1 MKSIL
6 VVDDEK
12 PMRRIYKEALEMEG
26 YTVLEAE
33 DAIQANEVLKKASP
47 DIVLLDLVL
56 PGVDGSTMYD
66 VISMFHKRVKV
77 IVNSVFPVEEQKN
90 YVTGAA
96 GYNDKG
102 EGVEV
107 LIHMIRDLLRE

>member
-12 PMRRIYKEALEMEG
+12 PMREIYKEALEAEG
-26 YTVLEAE
+26 FKVLEAE
-33 DAIQANEVLKKASP
+33 NAVQANEILKKSTP
-47 DIVLLDLVL
+47 DIVLLDLRL
-56 PGVDGSTMYD
+56 PGVDGGTMYD

-90 YVTGAA
+90 FVCGAA
-96 GYNDKG
+96 GYNDKA

-107 LIHMIRDLLRE
+107 LIQKVRYLLRE